1 MQTKQKRINASLF
14 IVSRLFFPVY
24 ISFVEFNY
32 AEAASLGYL
41 CGLFAALSAA
51 AVDGEGLCAVKTAD
65 LLPEIGGV
73 HIDVDGIA
81 DVPFGVFFRCAY
93 IDEAYA
99 GRLNGVGECAVVHAL
114 EA

>member
-24 ISFVEFNY
+24 ISLVEFNY
-32 AEAASLGYL
+32 AEAAFLGYL
-41 CGLFAALSAA
+41 CGLFTAFAAA

-81 DVPFGVFFRCAY
+81 DVPFGIFFRCAY

-99 GRLNGVGECAVVHAL
+99 RRLNGVGECAVVHAL